1 MSIVLHISWG
11 IWIIFLFLSFIYC
24 CITWH
29 YWSKGHQRNKEEFDL
44 KEKKPLHSSTV
55 FWDLGL
61 LEFMKADGFPVVRKG
76 WEDHTA
82 KGMRC
87 QGRNISSIIPN
98 ATAQVLVVYEKG
110 LQKVLRFMFYS
121 CNSISLIH
129 WEMHWARKTGAVPQ
143 NYFFYVLVKKSL
155 SIGLMEWGSSGYVIP
170 VIICHNRGWQYRV
183 GLSLDP
189 RCQLCNQKKI
199 YPSICC

>member
-1 MSIVLHISWG
+1 MPSKSYMKLWPLCIFRNVHCVTYLLRYVTR
-11 IWIIFLFLSFIYC
+11 IIFLFLSSIYC

-76 WEDHTA
+76 CEDHTA

-87 QGRNISSIIPN
+87 QGRNISSILPN
-98 ATAQVLVVYEKG
+98 ATAQVLVVYEKKDYRKCSDLCFTPVTASPSSTG
-110 LQKVLRFMFYS
+110 RCTGPERQLLCHRITFFM
-121 CNSISLIH
+121 
-129 WEMHWARKTGAVPQ
+129 
-143 NYFFYVLVKKSL
+143 
-155 SIGLMEWGSSGYVIP
+155 SS
-170 VIICHNRGWQYRV
+170 
-183 GLSLDP
+183 
-189 RCQLCNQKKI
+189 
-199 YPSICC
+199 

>member
-11 IWIIFLFLSFIYC
+11 VWIIFLFLSFIYC

-61 LEFMKADGFPVVRKG
+61 LEFMKADGIPVVRKG

-98 ATAQVLVVYEKG
+98 ATAQVLVVYEKKDYRKCSDLCFTPVTASPSSTG
-110 LQKVLRFMFYS
+110 RCTGPERQVLCRRITFFM
-121 CNSISLIH
+121 
-129 WEMHWARKTGAVPQ
+129 
-143 NYFFYVLVKKSL
+143 
-155 SIGLMEWGSSGYVIP
+155 SS
-170 VIICHNRGWQYRV
+170 
-183 GLSLDP
+183 
-189 RCQLCNQKKI
+189 
-199 YPSICC
+199 